1 MDRLYENIAD
11 AGSFGSVYICKKLIP
26 YKNRIAGI
34 CSQKFHC
41 LPVILHRRLMGI
53 FNISGLNLICKRCAH
68 DAAVLTSERP
78 AAQQKDAAAL
88 RKAGPADLDGLITGF
103 VCIRDCTEQRVS
115 LCAEAQRRAADAER
129 ENDRNRG
136 KQANSLQ

>member
-1 MDRLYENIAD
+1 MIFSGAD
-11 AGSFGSVYICKKLIP
+11 GFVVP
-26 YKNRIAGI
+26 D
-34 CSQKFHC
+34 
-41 LPVILHRRLMGI
+41 LPVKPPHGERVVCDFGRPDGAGAQGAVCCL
-53 FNISGLNLICKRCAH
+53 KAAH

-103 VCIRDCTEQRVS
+103 VCIRDCSEQRVS
-115 LCAEAQRRAADAER
+115 LCAEAQRCAADAER

>member
-1 MDRLYENIAD
+1 MIFSGAD
-11 AGSFGSVYICKKLIP
+11 GFVVP
-26 YKNRIAGI
+26 D
-34 CSQKFHC
+34 
-41 LPVILHRRLMGI
+41 LPVKPPHGERVVCDFGRPDGAGAQGAVC
-53 FNISGLNLICKRCAH
+53 GLKAAH
-68 DAAVLTSERP
+68 DAAVLTS

-103 VCIRDCTEQRVS
+103 VCIRDCSEQRVS

-136 KQANSLQ
+136 KQTNSLQ

>member
-1 MDRLYENIAD
+1 MIFSGAD
-11 AGSFGSVYICKKLIP
+11 GFVVP
-26 YKNRIAGI
+26 D
-34 CSQKFHC
+34 
-41 LPVILHRRLMGI
+41 LPVKPPYGERVVCDLGRPDGAGAQGAVC
-53 FNISGLNLICKRCAH
+53 GLKAAH